1 MNSGSAEVGNSNASP
16 IEAGGAEVSRAEVGG
31 TETSRADLTPTQI
44 NPAGKLVVL
53 TGPSGVGKGT
63 LVRKLIQRH
72 PELYLSISATTR
84 SPRDGEI
91 DGQDYY
97 FLDRAEFE
105 AKIAAGDLLEW
116 AEFAGNYYGT
126 PKTAIRDQ
134 LDRGESV
141 LLEIELEGARQV
153 RQLFDQ
159 AISVFILPPSIDE
172 LEHRLR
178 TRARD
183 TDEAIVKRLARAEIE
198 IAAASEFD
206 IQIVNDDLE
215 TALVHLEHNLSLSG
229 AI

>member
-16 IEAGGAEVSRAEVGG
+16 IEAGSAETDLAQA
-31 TETSRADLTPTQI
+31 TS

-63 LVRKLIQRH
+63 LVRKLLQRH
-72 PELYLSISATTR
+72 PKLYLSISATTR

-126 PKTAIRDQ
+126 PKTVISDQ

-153 RQLFDQ
+153 RQLFDRT
-159 AISVFILPPSIDE
+159 ISVFILPPSIDE

-178 TRARD
+178 SRARD
-183 TDEAIVKRLARAEIE
+183 TDEAIVKRLARAEVE
-198 IAAASEFD
+198 IDAASEFD
-206 IQIVNDDLE
+206 IKIVNDDLE